1 MAHLFEPFNLREV
14 GFRNRIF
21 VSPMCQYSCK
31 DGMPGDWHLVHLGCR
46 AVGGAALVMAEA
58 TAVTADGRISP
69 EDLGLWSDAHT
80 EPLKKIFSFIA
91 AQGAV
96 PGIQLAHAGRKAST
110 AAPWK
115 GGQPVAPSDGG
126 WTPILA
132 PSALPFAPDSQTPH
146 AMTEGEIAQTVQAFA
161 ATARRAL
168 AAGAKVTELHA
179 AHGYLLHS
187 FLSPLSNQR
196 TDGYGGSFEN
206 RTRIVLETVAA
217 VRGVWPQSLPLF
229 LRLSCTDWTEGGWS
243 IEESVAL
250 ARALKPLG
258 VDAIDCSSGG
268 SVARAKIP
276 AGPGYQAEFA
286 RRVRAEA
293 GLPTVAVGMITG
305 PAQADHIIR
314 SGQADAVMLARELLR
329 DPYWPLRAA
338 RELGHEIRWPEQYE
352 RAKSK

>member
-69 EDLGLWSDAHT
+69 EDLGLWSDAHI
-80 EPLKKIFSFIA
+80 EPLKKIFAFIA
-91 AQGAV
+91 RQGAV

-115 GGQPVAPSDGG
+115 GGQPVAPSEGG